1 MFFGVCNIKGRP
13 QGAFLKSGRS
23 KKDLMDRAKE
33 QTRAELEFPLISNSS
48 VDVIIKHAE
57 LTDDVT
63 LSPADPQ
70 VLRVLRI
77 TGWPEK

>member
-1 MFFGVCNIKGRP
+1 
-13 QGAFLKSGRS
+13 
-23 KKDLMDRAKE
+23 MDRAKE